1 MQFKHMALLALMAG
15 VVLEASAA
23 NRPAGYTTICTEGKT
38 CTVAANT
45 TVAYGRSDKFTY
57 KTLSGSFV
65 CGEVT
70 FGVGSKVAGGTN
82 ECSTGNAPA
91 SSSAA
96 SSAKSS
102 AAAVS
107 SVAAASS
114 SKASSSAL
122 SSSKAS
128 SSAVSSKASSASS
141 AAATSATV
149 TLPAWPGCPAY
160 VNVGAA
166 DTVPLSA
173 THVVLA
179 GTTFDGGGKRF
190 QLSNAGQAEGQPPVF
205 LLEEGASL
213 RNVVI
218 GNLASDG
225 VHCVGNCSV
234 YNVWWEDI
242 GEDAATAKGLAGT
255 TMRVDC
261 GGAFLGTDKTFQH
274 NGQGTLHITRFVA
287 DNWKSKGGKF
297 YRSCGDCTGNKG
309 PRTVII
315 ENSRIHN
322 HQTIVGV
329 NSSYSNASPADKASL
344 RNVLLLRWNGE
355 VEVCSTFTGVEK
367 GSGSSSEKGA
377 EWNTATCN
385 VTAANITAIDK
396 TGSSKK
402 TGIAPGNG
410 PDPAPVNRIQE
421 TWNY

>member
-1 MQFKHMALLALMAG
+1 MNARRIAIAAFALGLSSGAW
-15 VVLEASAA
+15 AA
-23 NRPAGYTTICTEGKT
+23 NRPAGFVTVCSEGKT
-38 CTVAANT
+38 CTVAAATN
-45 TVAYGRSDKFTY
+45 VAFGRADKFIY

-65 CGEVT
+65 CNEAT
-70 FGVGSKVAGGTN
+70 FGARIAGGVN
-82 ECSTGNAPA
+82 ECSISSGGAGSSASSTSSSSPSSSSSSSAGASSAASSSVSSSRA

-96 SSAKSS
+96 
-102 AAAVS
+102 
-107 SVAAASS
+107 
-114 SKASSSAL
+114 
-122 SSSKAS
+122 
-128 SSAVSSKASSASS
+128 
-141 AAATSATV
+141 SATV

-166 DTVPLSA
+166 DTVPLTA
-173 THVVLA
+173 TRVVPA
-179 GTTFDGGGKRF
+179 GTTYDGGGKRF
-190 QLSNAGQAEGQPPVF
+190 QLSGGTQTEGQPPVF

-242 GEDAATAKGLAGT
+242 GEDAATAKGGAGT

-274 NGQGTLHITRFVA
+274 NGQGTLHISRFVA

-329 NSSYSNASPADKASL
+329 NSSYNNGSPADKATL
-344 RNVLLLRWNGE
+344 RNLMLLRWNGE
-355 VEVCSTFTGVEK
+355 IEVCHTFKGVEK
-367 GSGSSSEKGA
+367 GSGSSSDIDT
-377 EWNTATCN
+377 EWNTASCN
-385 VTAANITAIDK
+385 LSATDITAIDK
-396 TGSSKK
+396 TGGSKK

-410 PDPAPVNRIQE
+410 PDPAPVNRVQE
-421 TWNY
+421 SWNY